1 MANIKPFRAYRP
13 AKGLEDKIA
22 ALPYDVYNR
31 SEAKSVVEKNRLSFL
46 AIDRAETQFPD
57 DVSTY
62 DDKVY
67 DKAREMIIDWIKKGR
82 FIQDEKECYY
92 LYQEEWRGRKQTGIV
107 GCASIDDYQSQII
120 KKHEKLDLSFYH
132 SVRTLQS
139 MLSSE
144 NV

>member
-57 DVSTY
+57 YVSTY

-82 FIQDEKECYY
+82 IIQDEKECYY
-92 LYQEEWRGRKQTGIV
+92 
-107 GCASIDDYQSQII
+107 
-120 KKHEKLDLSFYH
+120 H
-132 SVRTLQS
+132 
-139 MLSSE
+139 
-144 NV
+144 